1 MDLKIIWE
9 VPEANIRLRTK
20 AVVAQ
25 TIARKFWKEQ
35 KQQICMAGMAVS
47 FLMMMLGI

>member
-25 TIARKFWKEQ
+25 TIARKVWEERKH
-35 KQQICMAGMAVS
+35 QICMAGMMLS
-47 FLMMMLGI
+47 WFLMMLGI